1 MGPGGWLGI
10 EAGPTTENLVQ
21 ESRQLETPGT
31 DPMGGS
37 RALDEAERAWINASL
52 AVILEGGADINHAG
66 AEGFFGGA
74 SLNDGDVILGQK
86 GIGFGHILIISATV
100 GFPAED

>member
-1 MGPGGWLGI
+1 MGPGGRLGI

-21 ESRQLETPGT
+21 ESRQLEAPGT

-37 RALDEAERAWINASL
+37 RALNEAERAWINGGLS
-52 AVILEGGADINHAG
+52 VILEGGADVNHAR

-86 GIGFGHILIISATV
+86 GIGLGHVLIIGATV